1 MHILG
6 LGLHVVVAIFFAI
19 HAVKTGRNTYW
30 LFILF
35 AFPLLGSIVYFFAE
49 YMGDMRNNPAARK
62 AYRAMEKVLDPDR
75 ELRDATREYE
85 ISPSVQNRMRLAT
98 AELNKGHAAA
108 ARDHYRACLNGPLA
122 DDPDLLM
129 GLARAEVETSEG
141 EAALRSL
148 NALIKARPDWHP
160 DSVALLKA
168 RACALSRSQ
177 PETLAAFEAAAQL
190 GSGLEA
196 KARFIEWLVSV
207 GQLDAARRIQ
217 AEIDQSTKH
226 WPGHARELNAPWF
239 KLARQALAGAD
250 AAR

>member
-6 LGLHVVVAIFFAI
+6 LGLHVIVAIFFAI
-19 HAVKTGRNTYW
+19 HAMKTGRNSYW

-49 YMGDMRNNPAARK
+49 YIGDMRNNPAARK

-98 AELNKGHAAA
+98 AELNKGNAAA
-108 ARDHYRACLNGPLA
+108 ARHHYRACLNGPLA
-122 DDPDLLM
+122 DDPDLLA
-129 GLARAEVETSEG
+129 GLARAEVETGEG
-141 EAALRSL
+141 DAALRSL
-148 NALIKARPDWHP
+148 DALARARPDFHP
-160 DSVALLKA
+160 DTVALLRA
-168 RACALSRSQ
+168 RACALSRPQ
-177 PETLAAFEAAAQL
+177 AETLAAFEAAAQL

-217 AEIDQSTKH
+217 ADIEQSNKH
-226 WPGHARELNAPWF
+226 WPAHARDLNAPWF
-239 KLARQALAGAD
+239 KLARQALAQGE